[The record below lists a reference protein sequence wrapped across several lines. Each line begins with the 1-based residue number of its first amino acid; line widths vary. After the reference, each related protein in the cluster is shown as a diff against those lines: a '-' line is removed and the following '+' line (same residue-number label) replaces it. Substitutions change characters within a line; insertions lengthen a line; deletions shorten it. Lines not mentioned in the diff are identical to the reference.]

1 VRRSVLRFLTVVSPN
16 FSDQLLELHTLGRI
30 CRQMS
35 KTKRIPRAAAS
46 LILLGAAAWLAACSA
61 PTQQNAWESRAPNRA
76 KALDAAVPPPAAERF
91 QAQLLEWQDADRKRS
106 VLAKLYLP
114 AGETSLQKMPLVVF
128 SHGIGGSREGY
139 SYLGKHWAANGVAVL
154 HLQHAGSDRSV
165 WFGNPVQM
173 VTRLQSAAQ
182 ETEAVDRAKDVRLAL
197 DRVLADSAFAQ
208 KIDAQRIAVAGH
220 SYGANT
226 AMLLAGAQV
235 QRESGALSLRDPRI
249 KAALLL
255 SAPPFYG
262 EGDPK
267 AIVGGIEIPT
277 LHVTATADDITIP
290 GYRSGYKDRQ
300 EIFEAMSLNAPVP
313 KTFAVFTGGSHSV
326 FTDRLG
332 TGGSELNP
340 QIKLATRELG
350 LAFWSQVFA
359 GDAQAVQRWQG
370 QHAPMLAK
378 FERRG

>member
-1 VRRSVLRFLTVVSPN
+1 MPPPHLQTMPKSILTSRRMKPATFLAA
-16 FSDQLLELHTLGRI
+16 LALGV
-30 CRQMS
+30 
-35 KTKRIPRAAAS
+35 AAS
-46 LILLGAAAWLAACSA
+46 GCTA
-61 PTQQNAWESRAPNRA
+61 PTQQNAWESRAPSRA
-76 KALDAAVPPPAAERF
+76 AALDAAVPAPDASRYEMKMLDWADAARN
-91 QAQLLEWQDADRKRS
+91 RP

-114 AGETSLQKMPLVVF
+114 SDAAKPVPLVVF

-154 HLQHAGSDRSV
+154 HLQHVGSDRSV

-182 ETEAVDRAKDVRLAL
+182 DGEAINRAKDASFAL
-197 DRVLADSAFAQ
+197 DKLLADSAL
-208 KIDAQRIAVAGH
+208 AQRIDRERIAAAGH

-226 AMLLAGAQV
+226 TMLLAGAQV
-235 QRESGALSLRDPRI
+235 QRESGAVNLRDARV

-267 AIVGGIEIPT
+267 PIVGGIAIPSM
-277 LHVTATADDITIP
+277 HVTATADDIKIP
-290 GYRSGYKDRQ
+290 GYSSGLKDR
-300 EIFEAMSLNAPVP
+300 EEVFGAMGAKRAL
-313 KTFAVFTGGSHSV
+313 AVFQGGSHSV

-332 TGGSELNP
+332 TGGIQQNP

-350 LAFWSQVFA
+350 LAFWQEVFA
-359 GDAQAVQRWQG
+359 AEQGAVQRWQAANG
-370 QHAPMLAK
+370 HLLAK
-378 FERRG
+378 FDRRG